1 MAERVSNRNGRDR
14 IQQKW
19 YQNAIGNKQ
28 KKEIVIDTTV
38 GQTESINLKE

>member
-1 MAERVSNRNGRDR
+1 MAERVSNRNG
-14 IQQKW
+14 

-38 GQTESINLKE
+38 GQTESINLKEQ